1 MEKDLINTAYR
12 AALTS
17 TFTVDYSML
26 LKKFFSMSIGPPS
39 TMSAE
44 VFKLVIPI
52 TLSEFR
58 IEYLIKQKIIP
69 AVIIPPARVFKITT
83 R

>member
-1 MEKDLINTAYR
+1 MEKDLISTAYR

-17 TFTVDYSML
+17 TFTVGYSML
-26 LKKFFSMSIGPPS
+26 LKKFFNMSIGPPS
-39 TMSAE
+39 TMSAEE

-52 TLSEFR
+52 TLSEFT

-69 AVIIPPARVFKITT
+69 AVITQPA
-83 R
+83 

>member
-17 TFTVDYSML
+17 TFTDGYSML
-26 LKKFFSMSIGPPS
+26 LKKFFNMSTGPPS

-44 VFKLVIPI
+44 EGFKLVVPI
-52 TLSEFR
+52 TLGEFT

-69 AVIIPPARVFKITT
+69 AVITPPA
-83 R
+83 

>member
-17 TFTVDYSML
+17 TFTGGYSML
-26 LKKFFSMSIGPPS
+26 LKKFLDISIGPPS
-39 TMSAE
+39 TMSVEE
-44 VFKLVIPI
+44 VIKLVIPI
-52 TLSEFR
+52 TLGEFT

-69 AVIIPPARVFKITT
+69 ANITPPTV
-83 R
+83 

>member
-17 TFTVDYSML
+17 TFTVGYFIL
-26 LKKFFSMSIGPPS
+26 LKKVLKMSISPPS
-39 TMSAE
+39 TMSAEE

-52 TLSEFR
+52 TLGEFTV
-58 IEYLIKQKIIP
+58 EYLIKQKIIP
-69 AVIIPPARVFKITT
+69 AVITPPA
-83 R
+83 

>member
-17 TFTVDYSML
+17 TFTVGYSML
-26 LKKFFSMSIGPPS
+26 LKKFFNMSIGPPS

-44 VFKLVIPI
+44 EVFKLVIDI
-52 TLSEFR
+52 TLGEFS

-69 AVIIPPARVFKITT
+69 ANITPPT
-83 R
+83 